1 MNRIRELRE
10 AARMSVDEL
19 AAAVGTSDTQIR
31 RLEAGTRRLTQG
43 WMERIALALEC
54 SPADII
60 VQAFVDAAG
69 DEVELADLAV
79 TGVSEAIALKGLRV
93 YRTIGTSVENVGIH
107 PGDIITVDES
117 QDAIAGVN
125 NADVVIA
132 QMSDPPVL
140 VLRQFLRPDLLVTNR
155 VGRNTAISVGDRSA
169 AVTVRGVVIRN

>member
-1 MNRIRELRE
+1 MLFR
-10 AARMSVDEL
+10 S
-19 AAAVGTSDTQIR
+19 
-31 RLEAGTRRLTQG
+31 
-43 WMERIALALEC
+43 
-54 SPADII
+54 
-60 VQAFVDAAG
+60 VDAAG